1 MFKRHA
7 FKNLLL
13 TASLVAA
20 SANAFAAGV
29 SYKLDPTHTNV
40 LASWSHFGFSHPSAH
55 FGAVD
60 GTLVYDEKHVAK
72 SSVEVTLPLSGL
84 DSFVPKL
91 DEHLKSA
98 DFFDAEKFPA
108 ITFKSTKVEDL
119 GGGKL
124 RITGDLTVKGT
135 TRPVV
140 LAAQLNKAG
149 DHPMTK
155 RPTVGFDATTTI
167 KRSEFGVGAYVPNV
181 GDEITLR
188 ITTEASA
195 AK

>member
-1 MFKRHA
+1 M
-7 FKNLLL
+7 
-13 TASLVAA
+13 
-20 SANAFAAGV
+20 
-29 SYKLDPTHTNV
+29 
-40 LASWSHFGFSHPSAH
+40 
-55 FGAVD
+55 
-60 GTLVYDEKHVAK
+60 
-72 SSVEVTLPLSGL
+72 
-84 DSFVPKL
+84 PKL

-108 ITFKSTKVEDL
+108 ITFKSTKIEDL

-140 LAAQLNKAG
+140 LAAHLNKAG